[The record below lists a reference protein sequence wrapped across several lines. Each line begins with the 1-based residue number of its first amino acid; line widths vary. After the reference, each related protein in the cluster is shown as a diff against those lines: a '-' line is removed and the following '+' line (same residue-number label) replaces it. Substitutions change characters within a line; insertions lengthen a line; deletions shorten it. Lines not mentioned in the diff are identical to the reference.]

1 MKGMASIGG
10 DHSAVEA
17 AKLFVEQ
24 PLDTEVIEDGF
35 TLPKKHLRQA
45 ANQAATH
52 KLLNSTAPLK

>member
-35 TLPKKHLRQA
+35 TLPKKHLR
-45 ANQAATH
+45 
-52 KLLNSTAPLK
+52 